1 MAKCNQ
7 APRRTHTTNHTKGY
21 KKPQNTPN
29 HLGSKPPTLT
39 PTLPKTRKLPLTPIY
54 HKSQLKQAPQRQ
66 NPETHVDLCIRHA
79 INCQIPQITT
89 KPKPPSPQTLRW
101 APSTH
106 TLNHSKIPKK
116 IPTKNCPQSCPQ
128 IPQHPTQFLTQ
139 LSPTS
144 QLEPPWLPV
153 MKIPTKQAHKSP
165 AIGVPR
171 LEIDL
176 RDRTRGAN
184 NASVETRIGHKHH
197 TRRGA
202 ALAAKKPDRVGHI
215 QAT

>member
-1 MAKCNQ
+1 
-7 APRRTHTTNHTKGY
+7 
-21 KKPQNTPN
+21 
-29 HLGSKPPTLT
+29 
-39 PTLPKTRKLPLTPIY
+39 
-54 HKSQLKQAPQRQ
+54 
-66 NPETHVDLCIRHA
+66 
-79 INCQIPQITT
+79 
-89 KPKPPSPQTLRW
+89 
-101 APSTH
+101 
-106 TLNHSKIPKK
+106 
-116 IPTKNCPQSCPQ
+116 
-128 IPQHPTQFLTQ
+128 
-139 LSPTS
+139 
-144 QLEPPWLPV
+144 